1 MHAIIMFLYRIKESY
16 GNFSQGYH
24 VHIISNNYH
33 KEMDG
38 TKMKKL
44 KLFSIII
51 LALVLVGCNMPGSQ
65 EGEVDQDDGMATE
78 IAKILTGTPVEIE
91 PSATPVVEEEPTDVE
106 ETEEPTPEPTAT
118 EEVEEEQTETPEPTE
133 TPEDEEETATPT
145 EEPTP
150 TAVAG
155 DPAST
160 LGEPDWVDNMED
172 GDGWA
177 TGFSEYSS
185 IEFEDGYLKLTAD
198 QDVDGWRLTWPFLE
212 DFYLEAKLESPEC
225 EGSDHFGIMFRVP
238 ANSNANRGYLYGI
251 TCDGRYGLRRW
262 DGQVMYSPIPWTES
276 DAINE
281 GEDVV
286 NTLGIM
292 AEGST
297 LTLYINGQEVDE
309 VTEGSYLA
317 GSFGVFVGG
326 TNADAPTVWV
336 DQIRYWTID

>member
-1 MHAIIMFLYRIKESY
+1 
-16 GNFSQGYH
+16 
-24 VHIISNNYH
+24 
-33 KEMDG
+33 
-38 TKMKKL
+38 MKKL
-44 KLFSIII
+44 KLFSIIV

-65 EGEVDQDDGMATE
+65 EGEVDQDDSMATE

-91 PSATPVVEEEPTDVE
+91 PSTTPVVEDEKPTEVV
-106 ETEEPTPEPTAT
+106 ETEEPE
-118 EEVEEEQTETPEPTE
+118 TETPEPTE
-133 TPEDEEETATPT
+133 TPEEEEDTPT
-145 EEPTP
+145 PTAEPTP
-150 TAVAG
+150 TTVAG

-172 GDGWA
+172 GEGWA
-177 TGFSEYSS
+177 TGYSEYSS
-185 IEFEDGYLKLTAD
+185 IEFDDGYLKLTAD

-212 DFYLEAKLESPEC
+212 DFYLEAKVQSPEC

-238 ANSNANRGYLYGI
+238 ANANANRGYLYGI

-262 DGQVMYSPIPWTES
+262 DGQTMYFPVPWTES
-276 DAINE
+276 DVIKQ

-292 AEGST
+292 ADGST
-297 LTLYINGQEVDE
+297 LTLYINGQEVEE

-326 TNADAPTVWV
+326 TNVEDLTVWV
-336 DQIRYWTID
+336 DQIRYWTIE

>member
-1 MHAIIMFLYRIKESY
+1 
-16 GNFSQGYH
+16 
-24 VHIISNNYH
+24 
-33 KEMDG
+33 
-38 TKMKKL
+38 MKKL

-65 EGEVDQDDGMATE
+65 EGEVDQDDSMATE

-91 PSATPVVEEEPTDVE
+91 PSATPIVEDEEPTEVE
-106 ETEEPTPEPTAT
+106 ETEEPTSEPT
-118 EEVEEEQTETPEPTE
+118 EEEEATETPEPTD
-133 TPEDEEETATPT
+133 TPEEEEDT
-145 EEPTP
+145 PTP
-150 TAVAG
+150 TVQPTSTTTAG
-155 DPAST
+155 DPAAT
-160 LGEPDWVDNMED
+160 LGDPDWVDNMED

-185 IEFEDGYLKLTAD
+185 IEFDDGYLKLTAD
-198 QDVDGWRLTWPFLE
+198 QDVDGWRLTWPFLN
-212 DFYLEAKLESPEC
+212 DFYLEAKVQSPEC

-238 ANSNANRGYLYGI
+238 ANSNANRGYLFGI

-262 DGQVMYSPIPWTES
+262 DGQVMYSPIPWTASE
-276 DAINE
+276 AIKE

-292 AEGST
+292 ADGST
-297 LTLYINGQEVDE
+297 LTFYINGQEVDE

-326 TNADAPTVWV
+326 TNVDDLTVWV
-336 DQIRYWTID
+336 DQIRYWTIE

>member
-1 MHAIIMFLYRIKESY
+1 
-16 GNFSQGYH
+16 
-24 VHIISNNYH
+24 
-33 KEMDG
+33 
-38 TKMKKL
+38 MKKL

-65 EGEVDQDDGMATE
+65 EGEVDQDDSMATE

-91 PSATPVVEEEPTDVE
+91 PSATPIVEDEEPTEVE
-106 ETEEPTPEPTAT
+106 ETEEPTSEPT
-118 EEVEEEQTETPEPTE
+118 EEEEATETPEPTD
-133 TPEDEEETATPT
+133 TPEEEEDT
-145 EEPTP
+145 PTP
-150 TAVAG
+150 TVQPTSTTTAG
-155 DPAST
+155 DPAAT

-185 IEFEDGYLKLTAD
+185 IEFDDGYLKLTAD
-198 QDVDGWRLTWPFLE
+198 QDVDGWRLTWPFLN
-212 DFYLEAKLESPEC
+212 DFYLEAKVQSPEC

-238 ANSNANRGYLYGI
+238 ANSNANRGYLFGI

-262 DGQVMYSPIPWTES
+262 DGQVMYSPIPWTASE
-276 DAINE
+276 AIKE

-292 AEGST
+292 ADGST
-297 LTLYINGQEVDE
+297 LTFYINGQEVDE

-326 TNADAPTVWV
+326 TNVDDLTVWV
-336 DQIRYWTID
+336 DQIRYWTIE